1 MLCYLVMSMNIKTT
15 HNPAPIAL
23 EATQLN
29 TPSHRDKQ
37 SDGNPNIV
45 LHHAH
50 EAKEKLVKANVPGDV
65 VAAITA
71 LGPKKPALMA
81 ALVDCACSDD
91 TSRAIAQRYS
101 VHESTLSCWTKR
113 IGLPMR
119 RRGRPVLKEPTA
131 EHLRILDLVRM
142 YGGAEAARRCSVSRQ
157 WVSRIVCEWEP
168 QLGGR
173 RRTAKATTV
182 RPHERRPRRN
192 LVISFRM
199 SAIEWDRLLAAQV
212 TDGDSKL
219 SGPSKARAIV
229 LNHIAPYGGD
239 DKKPTN
245 SAESSASGTMST
257 EVGNVYDQTAA

>member
-1 MLCYLVMSMNIKTT
+1 MNQSSG
-15 HNPAPIAL
+15 H
-23 EATQLN
+23 
-29 TPSHRDKQ
+29 SRQ
-37 SDGNPNIV
+37 SDGCVGILTYEP
-45 LHHAH
+45 H
-50 EAKEKLVKANVPGDV
+50 EARRKLAIAMVSDRL
-65 VAAITA
+65 VAAIIA
-71 LGPKKPALMA
+71 LGTKKPELMSALM
-81 ALVDCACSDD
+81 DRACSDD

-131 EHLRILDLVRM
+131 EHLRILELVRM
-142 YGGAEAARRCSVSRQ
+142 YGGAEAARRIGVSRQ

-182 RPHERRPRRN
+182 RPHERRPRWN

-229 LNHIAPYGGD
+229 LNHIAPSGSDGD
-239 DKKPTN
+239 KPTD
-245 SAESSASGTMST
+245 SSVSPPSGTANT
-257 EVGNVYDQTAA
+257 EVKNVYNQTAT